1 MREPQEPWREPM
13 ITNSPNHLPIDSAHS
28 HHHRFEKKRSSM
40 SVPTHFHRNILRA
53 IGLAWCLAGVTVS
66 ASDQIPGAKQKN
78 PILIRNATV
87 HTVTQGTLPSTSV
100 LLKDGKIA
108 EIGANIQPVDGCE
121 IIDAPGQ
128 HLYPGLMDSFS
139 AIGLIEI
146 DSIRASIDN
155 SEMGTINPNVRAAV
169 AVNPDSEAIPVARAN
184 GVLFSLVGPAGGL
197 VSGRASVLQM
207 DGWTWEDMTLRA
219 DVGMMVNWPRFGGAA
234 GGGRGGR
241 RPGPDATE
249 READNADRLEPLHT
263 LFRETRAY
271 AAAKAVN
278 PSLATDLRL
287 EAMIP
292 VAEGRMP
299 MIVNAN
305 SVKQIQTA
313 IAFAKQHSLKLILMG
328 ASDAVHCAA
337 LIREAKV
344 PVIVSG
350 VYRLPPRRDAP
361 YDAAYAF
368 PSQLRAAGIPFSIAS
383 DGRFGASGVRNLPY
397 HASTA
402 AGFGLSPDDAIRAIT
417 LSPAEILG
425 VADRVG
431 SIDAGKDA
439 TVFLCNGDILET
451 PTQVTAAWIQ
461 GRKVD
466 LSSKHTQLYEKYK
479 TKYEQQK

>member
-1 MREPQEPWREPM
+1 MSSPLHLR
-13 ITNSPNHLPIDSAHS
+13 ITHHQSIHNRTEHQTQLMNRPAPLIRPIALPLFLLGTLCIAWNV
-28 HHHRFEKKRSSM
+28 SS
-40 SVPTHFHRNILRA
+40 SSSI
-53 IGLAWCLAGVTVS
+53 
-66 ASDQIPGAKQKN
+66 ASDQVPGAKQKN
-78 PILIRNATV
+78 PVLIKNATV
-87 HTVTQGTLPSTSV
+87 HTVTQGTLPNTSILV
-100 LLKDGKIA
+100 KEGKIA
-108 EIGANIQPVDGCE
+108 EIGPNIQSPENTEV
-121 IIDAPGQ
+121 IDATGQ
-128 HLYPGLMDSFS
+128 HAYPGLMDSFS
-139 AIGLIEI
+139 AIGLVEI

-155 SEMGTINPNVRAAV
+155 TEMGSINSNVRAAV

-184 GVLFSLVGPAGGL
+184 GVLFSMVGPTGGL
-197 VSGRASVLQM
+197 VSGRAALLQM

-219 DVGMMVNWPRFGGAA
+219 DVGMMVNWPRFGGGG

-241 RPGPDATE
+241 RQAAEATDGDA
-249 READNADRLEPLHT
+249 DSADRLAPLHA

-271 AAAKAVN
+271 AAAKAADPN
-278 PSLATDLRL
+278 LPTDLRL

-292 VAEGRMP
+292 VAEGRLP

-305 SVKQIQTA
+305 TAKQIQTA
-313 IAFAKQHSLKLILMG
+313 IAFSKQHSLKLILMG
-328 ASDAVHCAA
+328 ANDALHCAA

-350 VYRLPPRRDAP
+350 VYRLPSRRDAP
-361 YDAAYAF
+361 YDSAYTF
-368 PSQLRAAGIPFSIAS
+368 PSQLRAAGIQFSIAS

-417 LSPAEILG
+417 LSPAEIFG

-439 TVFLCNGDILET
+439 TLFLCNGDILET
-451 PTQVTAAWIQ
+451 PTQVTKAWIQ

>member
-1 MREPQEPWREPM
+1 MSSPFHRR
-13 ITNSPNHLPIDSAHS
+13 TNSSQSIHYQP
-28 HHHRFEKKRSSM
+28 EQ
-40 SVPTHFHRNILRA
+40 PTHLMNQPASLQRA
-53 IGLAWCLAGVTVS
+53 IALPAFLLGTFGFAWILSISFAI
-66 ASDQIPGAKQKN
+66 ASDQVPGAKQKN
-78 PILIRNATV
+78 PVLIKNATV
-87 HTVTQGTLPSTSV
+87 HTVTQGTLPNTSILV
-100 LLKDGKIA
+100 KDGKIA
-108 EIGANIQPVDGCE
+108 EIGANIQSPENTEV
-121 IIDAPGQ
+121 IDATGQ
-128 HLYPGLMDSFS
+128 HVYPGLIDSFS
-139 AIGLIEI
+139 AIGLVEI

-155 SEMGTINPNVRAAV
+155 TEMGNVNSNVRAAV

-184 GVLFSLVGPAGGL
+184 GVLFSMVGPTGGL
-197 VSGRASVLQM
+197 VSGRAALLQM

-219 DVGMMVNWPRFGGAA
+219 DVGMMVNWPRFGGGG

-241 RPGPDATE
+241 RQAAEATE
-249 READNADRLEPLHT
+249 GDADSADRLAPLHT

-271 AAAKAVN
+271 ATAKTAN
-278 PSLATDLRL
+278 PNLPTDLRL

-292 VAEGRMP
+292 VAEGRLP

-305 SVKQIQTA
+305 TVKQIQTA
-313 IAFAKQHSLKLILMG
+313 IAFSKQHSLKLILMG
-328 ASDAVHCAA
+328 ANDALHCAT
-337 LIREAKV
+337 LIREANV

-350 VYRLPPRRDAP
+350 VYRLPSRRDAP
-361 YDAAYAF
+361 YDSAYTF
-368 PSQLRAAGIPFSIAS
+368 PSQLRAAGIQFSIAS

-402 AGFGLSPDDAIRAIT
+402 AGFGLSPEDAIRSIT
-417 LSPAEILG
+417 LSPAEIFG

-439 TVFLCNGDILET
+439 TLFLCNGDILET
-451 PTQVTAAWIQ
+451 PTQVTKAWIQ